1 MQNWELLIKETH
13 SMPNMIDLT
22 NRLTK
27 LLEEKTPFFLKD
39 NQVNPYSKRTKLK
52 ETSSTKTEWST
63 TKDSTTE

>member
-1 MQNWELLIKETH
+1 
-13 SMPNMIDLT
+13 MPNMIDLT

-63 TKDSTTE
+63 TKDNTTE